1 MHPADWIT
9 NWGIAALEV
18 GLVIEH
24 LERELTSG
32 ASFLKFLNDLR
43 MAGKAPSDND
53 IHRSKTAQMMS
64 ARLPGMLTAMRAW
77 RAIAASHPQTDP
89 VDLVRLDDIFRM
101 RMALA
106 DEMQHHSL
114 NRILLGNPKD
124 VWTRIMKE
132 HRVLLGHG
140 EHNRLPAALH
150 PFVEAMITDWRGHRL
165 FGLEPPPPTM
175 TRTCAGA
182 TA

>member
-1 MHPADWIT
+1 MMQALEVKPPDDLAPVSELGFFSEDTAFGYWPIDPVVYLDTNGGRPDFLPDRFMHPADWIT

-32 ASFLKFLNDLR
+32 ASFLKFLNDRR

-101 RMALA
+101 HGAGRRDAA
-106 DEMQHHSL
+106 SQPEPHSPGEI
-114 NRILLGNPKD
+114 RKTSRLGS
-124 VWTRIMKE
+124 
-132 HRVLLGHG
+132 
-140 EHNRLPAALH
+140 
-150 PFVEAMITDWRGHRL
+150 
-165 FGLEPPPPTM
+165 
-175 TRTCAGA
+175 
-182 TA
+182 